1 MSAGISISEY
11 FDKDRLTEDIY
22 GISRWGDGLIT
33 VLENGHIG
41 LCQPDNPNNPPTDLT
56 EIIKNLDQR
65 GVTAPVL
72 LRVTNFL
79 RSRIDQINVSFNA
92 AIDELAY
99 KGKYRGV
106 FPVKVNQQ
114 APVVDRIVEFGR
126 SYDFGLEV
134 GSKAELLIAL
144 SHNLSKEAAI
154 ICNGIKDSEFV
165 RLALMAQKL
174 GYNCFLVLESPRELD
189 LVLDVAQET
198 GITPQLGIRVKLTY
212 TVSGNWSK
220 SSGDRS
226 TFGLSIPQVMDVVEK
241 LRQHDALDWLVLQ
254 HSHLGSQVP
263 NIIEI
268 RHATQEAARFFVELR
283 REGAPLTHLD
293 LGGGLGV
300 DYTGERVASAN
311 SGN

>member
-154 ICNGIKDSEFV
+154 ICNGLKDSEFV

-198 GITPQLGIRVKLTY
+198 GITPQLGMLILLNPLCLSNLK
-212 TVSGNWSK
+212 
-220 SSGDRS
+220 RS
-226 TFGLSIPQVMDVVEK
+226 DFL
-241 LRQHDALDWLVLQ
+241 H
-254 HSHLGSQVP
+254 
-263 NIIEI
+263 
-268 RHATQEAARFFVELR
+268 
-283 REGAPLTHLD
+283 
-293 LGGGLGV
+293 
-300 DYTGERVASAN
+300 
-311 SGN
+311 

>member
-11 FDKDRLTEDIY
+11 FDKDLVTEDIY

-41 LCQPDNPNNPPTDLT
+41 LCQPQTPDSIPTDLT

-65 GVTAPVL
+65 GITAPVL

-79 RSRIDQINVSFNA
+79 RSRIDQINISFNA

-126 SYDFGLEV
+126 AYDFGLEV

-189 LVLDVAQET
+189 LVLDVAKET
-198 GITPQLGIRVKLTY
+198 GVIPQLGIRVKLTY
-212 TVSGNWSK
+212 TVSGNWAK

-226 TFGLSIPQVMDVVEK
+226 TFGLVFHRSWMLLKNFASITRLIGWSCNTRIWAVRYLTLLKSVTPHRK
-241 LRQHDALDWLVLQ
+241 R
-254 HSHLGSQVP
+254 LGFLL
-263 NIIEI
+263 NCN
-268 RHATQEAARFFVELR
+268 AR
-283 REGAPLTHLD
+283 AHH
-293 LGGGLGV
+293 
-300 DYTGERVASAN
+300 
-311 SGN
+311 

>member
-65 GVTAPVL
+65 GITAPVL

-114 APVVDRIVEFGR
+114 APVVDRIVEF
-126 SYDFGLEV
+126 
-134 GSKAELLIAL
+134 
-144 SHNLSKEAAI
+144 
-154 ICNGIKDSEFV
+154 
-165 RLALMAQKL
+165 
-174 GYNCFLVLESPRELD
+174 
-189 LVLDVAQET
+189 
-198 GITPQLGIRVKLTY
+198 
-212 TVSGNWSK
+212 
-220 SSGDRS
+220 
-226 TFGLSIPQVMDVVEK
+226 
-241 LRQHDALDWLVLQ
+241 
-254 HSHLGSQVP
+254 
-263 NIIEI
+263 
-268 RHATQEAARFFVELR
+268 
-283 REGAPLTHLD
+283 
-293 LGGGLGV
+293 
-300 DYTGERVASAN
+300 
-311 SGN
+311 